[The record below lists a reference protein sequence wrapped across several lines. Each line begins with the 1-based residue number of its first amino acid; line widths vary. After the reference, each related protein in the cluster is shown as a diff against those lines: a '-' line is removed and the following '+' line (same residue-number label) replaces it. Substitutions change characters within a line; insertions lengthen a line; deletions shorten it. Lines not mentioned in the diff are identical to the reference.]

1 MPGFGKQLVSEQ
13 SKTTYQIVNSKGQV
27 LMSCD
32 DKAKVDE
39 HRKILSERMKEELA
53 VKEMRCL

>member
-13 SKTTYQIVNSKGQV
+13 SKTIYQIVSSKGQV

-32 DKAKVDE
+32 NKAKADE
-39 HRKILSERMKEELA
+39 HRKILSERIKEELT